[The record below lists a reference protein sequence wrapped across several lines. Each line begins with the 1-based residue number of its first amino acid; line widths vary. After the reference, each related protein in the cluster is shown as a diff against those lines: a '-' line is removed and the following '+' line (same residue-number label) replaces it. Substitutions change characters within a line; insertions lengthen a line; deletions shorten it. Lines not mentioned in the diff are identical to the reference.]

1 MIKVL
6 LRLVGA
12 GLLLLAVP
20 LHAAEQPKP
29 AFMQPE
35 VLKAAIDINMTE
47 EQKPQFQQALTTFVE
62 DRMKMIGKLMRGNNV
77 TNMPRKIKSR
87 TNTLLKK
94 MDKNMAKFLTEEQMP
109 AYENYR
115 NLLKDNLRGGA

>member
-1 MIKVL
+1 MKRIFTRMIAV
-6 LRLVGA
+6 
-12 GLLLLAVP
+12 GLLLFTAH

-35 VLKAAIDINMTE
+35 VLKAAVDINMTD
-47 EQKPQFQQALTTFVE
+47 EQKPQFQKALTTFVE
-62 DRMKMIGKLMRGNNV
+62 DRMKMISKLMRGNNV

-87 TNTLLKK
+87 TNSLLKK

-115 NLLKDNLRGGA
+115 ELLKANLRGGA